1 MSKSLSILCFGNS
14 LTAGYYNWG
23 LEYHP
28 YAWKLEE
35 RLKAAF
41 PTHTIRIDVDG
52 LPGDLVN
59 SPPGRFLPRLEQKCA
74 AASYDWV
81 IMLGG
86 TNDLGYMYP
95 AEKIFPG
102 LIQAWTTAIK
112 SGANV
117 LALTVPECGAVHQR
131 LNNAR
136 AELNSQILSYDAD
149 SFYAF
154 DLHKEVP
161 YHSAAQ
167 DFKEKIWDDGV
178 HMKPDGYDL
187 VGNLIADHLIQL
199 LS

>member
-23 LEYHP
+23 QDYHP
-28 YAWKLEE
+28 YAWKLEK

-41 PTHTIRIDVDG
+41 PTHILRIDVDG
-52 LPGDLVN
+52 LPGDLVK
-59 SPPGRFLPRLEQKCA
+59 SPPGRFLPRLQQKCA
-74 AASYDWV
+74 ATSYDWV
-81 IMLGG
+81 IILGG
-86 TNDLGYMYP
+86 TNDLGSMYP
-95 AEKIFPG
+95 PEKILPA
-102 LIQAWTTAIK
+102 LKEAWATAIK

-117 LALTVPECGAVHQR
+117 LALTIPECGARLQR
-131 LNNAR
+131 LIDAR
-136 AELNSQILSYDAD
+136 AELNSQILKHDAD

-154 DLHKEVP
+154 DLHKEIP
-161 YHSAAQ
+161 YLNAT
-167 DFKEKIWDDGV
+167 KETKARIWDDAV

>member
-86 TNDLGYMYP
+86 TN
-95 AEKIFPG
+95 
-102 LIQAWTTAIK
+102 
-112 SGANV
+112 GANV